1 MKGVTMSDNNP
12 VKLKNS
18 EIGKLILDLNGWVL
32 STDYKNISK
41 TFIFND
47 FLEAFSW
54 MSSISLIA
62 EKFNHHPEWKNVY
75 NKVDVLLSTH
85 DAQGL
90 TKKDFSLA
98 ELMDKEFKK

>member
-18 EIGKLILDLNGWVL
+18 EIDNLIIDLNGWVL

-54 MSSISLIA
+54 MSSISLISDGV
-62 EKFNHHPEWKNVY
+62 F
-75 NKVDVLLSTH
+75 L
-85 DAQGL
+85 
-90 TKKDFSLA
+90 
-98 ELMDKEFKK
+98 

>member
-62 EKFNHHPEWKNVY
+62 EKFNHHP
-75 NKVDVLLSTH
+75 
-85 DAQGL
+85 
-90 TKKDFSLA
+90 
-98 ELMDKEFKK
+98 

>member
-1 MKGVTMSDNNP
+1 MSDNNP

-18 EIGKLILDLNGWVL
+18 EIDKLILDLNGWVL

-54 MSSISLIA
+54 MSSISLVA

-75 NKVDVLLSTH
+75 NKVDVLLFF
-85 DAQGL
+85 QQPPQWI
-90 TKKDFSLA
+90 FP
-98 ELMDKEFKK
+98 FYY

>member
-1 MKGVTMSDNNP
+1 MSDNNP

-18 EIGKLILDLNGWVL
+18 EIDKLILDLNGWVL

-54 MSSISLIA
+54 MSSISLVA

-85 DAQGL
+85 DTQGL
-90 TKKDFSLA
+90 TKKDFLLA
-98 ELMDKEFKK
+98 KLMDKEFKK

>member
-1 MKGVTMSDNNP
+1 MSDNNP

-18 EIGKLILDLNGWVL
+18 EIDKLILDLNGWVL

-54 MSSISLIA
+54 MSSISLVA

-85 DAQGL
+85 DVQGL

-98 ELMDKEFKK
+98 EFMDKEF

>member
-1 MKGVTMSDNNP
+1 MSDNNP

-18 EIGKLILDLNGWVL
+18 EIDKLILDLNGWVL

-98 ELMDKEFKK
+98 EFMDKEFKK

>member
-1 MKGVTMSDNNP
+1 MSDNNP

-18 EIGKLILDLNGWVL
+18 EIDKLILDLNGWVL

-54 MSSISLIA
+54 MSSISLVA

-85 DAQGL
+85 DVQGL

-98 ELMDKEFKK
+98 EFMDKEFKK

>member
-1 MKGVTMSDNNP
+1 MSDNNS

-18 EIGKLILDLNGWVL
+18 EIDKLILDLNGWVL
-32 STDYKNISK
+32 STDNMNISK

-54 MSSISLIA
+54 MSSISLVA

-85 DAQGL
+85 DVQGL

-98 ELMDKEFKK
+98 EFMDKEFKK

>member
-1 MKGVTMSDNNP
+1 MSDNNT
-12 VKLKNS
+12 VKLKNY
-18 EIGKLILDLNGWVL
+18 EIDKLIIDLNDWII
-32 STDYKNISK
+32 STDYKYISK

-54 MSSISLIA
+54 MSSISLVA
-62 EKFNHHPEWKNVY
+62 EEFNHHPEWKNVY

-85 DAQGL
+85 DVQGL